1 MLSPASPASS
11 EQTATPVP
19 VDPSTPAASA
29 SAASASDPSVA
40 APPLTDSSEPIVRP
54 APRVRR
60 LVVFTGRVS

>member
-11 EQTATPVP
+11 EQTVTSVP
-19 VDPSTPAASA
+19 VDASV
-29 SAASASDPSVA
+29 SAAAPSDPSVA
-40 APPLTDSSEPIVRP
+40 APPMTDLSEPIVRP